1 MCKSNYLKTFILLL
15 IMLCGYMMSCD
26 SEKKIREDLESM
38 QSSKIQFFQDS
49 MICINQEYKNDEKE
63 KQLLKL
69 VVFVDSSECSA
80 CALSRLGERYPY
92 LQDFDSLNDFL
103 FLVIL
108 ESKKLDIEYAKEQL
122 EIASVHTPVY
132 IDTLS
137 IFRKHNPQ
145 IPDNKLFHTFL
156 LDESDKVLLVG
167 NPLRNEQIDKLLRKI
182 VKEH

>member
-1 MCKSNYLKTFILLL
+1 MFKNIIVRLVALSVLLS
-15 IMLCGYMMSCD
+15 YMISCD
-26 SEKKIREDLESM
+26 SNPKIREGLEGM
-38 QSSKIQFFQDS
+38 QSSKVQLFQDS
-49 MICINQEYKNDEKE
+49 MLCINGNSIIKEQEH
-63 KQLLKL
+63 KQLKL
-69 VVFVDSSECSA
+69 VVFVDSSECSS
-80 CALSRLGERYPY
+80 CALDRLGEWLPY
-92 LQDFDSLNDFL
+92 LQSHNGLNDFL